1 MPDPHSTTT
10 SRRLRRTALG
20 GQLVAW
26 GGLLLVV
33 LFVGAALAFP
43 EVRDPWLRQMGL
55 ELGGNAQLGA
65 LVAAIPAATFGYCLW
80 QAGRLFATLRGAD
93 PFAPRAV
100 AALVGLGWGAFA
112 TGIAATLA
120 HTALAY
126 LESLG
131 SADGTRTLAI
141 AFGSTELATLLVGIL
156 ALAFALVIAEA
167 RRLEDD
173 ARGIV

>member
-1 MPDPHSTTT
+1 MGS
-10 SRRLRRTALG
+10 AAA
-20 GQLVAW
+20 GQ
-26 GGLLLVV
+26 
-33 LFVGAALAFP
+33 
-43 EVRDPWLRQMGL
+43 
-55 ELGGNAQLGA
+55 
-65 LVAAIPAATFGYCLW
+65 
-80 QAGRLFATLRGAD
+80 
-93 PFAPRAV
+93 AV
-100 AALVGLGWGAFA
+100 A
-112 TGIAATLA
+112 
-120 HTALAY
+120 AY